1 MIGFSVDFLLEY
13 SLNSFIL
20 LDVGWYWWIVVSF
33 LVGKNLFLV
42 IEFMILWIW
51 WVFLVLSFV
60 RMILR
65 FFVLVVFNNNFVL
78 VNVCLV
84 LNKKKNLVVN

>member
-84 LNKKKNLVVN
+84 LNKKKVSC

>member
-13 SLNSFIL
+13 SLNSLIL
-20 LDVGWYWWIVVSF
+20 FDVGWYWWIVVSF

-84 LNKKKNLVVN
+84 LNKKKISC